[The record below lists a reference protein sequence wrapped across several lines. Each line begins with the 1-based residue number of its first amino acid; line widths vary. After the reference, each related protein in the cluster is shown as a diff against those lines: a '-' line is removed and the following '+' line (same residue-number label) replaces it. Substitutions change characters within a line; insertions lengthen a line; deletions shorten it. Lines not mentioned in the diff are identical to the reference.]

1 MSKPED
7 ISEEYSRLEVNTL
20 SLLNKMIEDAL
31 EDGGESP
38 SASLLG
44 QAVSLLKGAKIP
56 EASSQS
62 SRSASLDTEGWF
74 SDLPKKAKEALENMK
89 LPDPPNSPNAVQLD
103 DEEE

>member
-1 MSKPED
+1 MSKPEE

-20 SLLNKMIEDAL
+20 SLLNKMIETSL
-31 EDGGESP
+31 EGGESP

>member
-1 MSKPED
+1 MPKPDD
-7 ISEEYSRLEVNTL
+7 ISDEYSRLEVNTL

-89 LPDPPNSPNAVQLD
+89 LPEPPNSPNAVRLS